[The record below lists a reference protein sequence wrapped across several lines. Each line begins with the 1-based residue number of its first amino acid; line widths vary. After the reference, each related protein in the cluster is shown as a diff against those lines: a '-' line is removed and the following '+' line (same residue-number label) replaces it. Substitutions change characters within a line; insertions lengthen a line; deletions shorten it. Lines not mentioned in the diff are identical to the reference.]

1 MNFKDKIIR
10 LSEVDSTN
18 TYAKEIL
25 KKFPSVIEG
34 TTIVA
39 GYQTSGAGQ
48 DGKYW
53 ESLKEQNILLS
64 IILHPEFLNPDQLFY
79 LNISIAL
86 AVYDFINAFNIK
98 DVRIKWPNDIYVGHK
113 KIAGLL
119 IHNDLEYSSVKN
131 TIIGIGIN
139 INQDTFKADIPNPVS
154 LKNILNKESD
164 INLCLENLLDC
175 IENRYNILRNKDFEK
190 LYTEYHN
197 ALYLL
202 GQETLFLDNKGEEF
216 QGIIDGVRS
225 DGRIRILTPQGIRFF
240 EFREIRYIF

>member
-25 KKFPSVIEG
+25 KKFPSVVEG
-34 TTIVA
+34 TIIVA
-39 GYQTSGAGQ
+39 GFQTSGTGQ
-48 DGKYW
+48 DGKTW
-53 ESLKEQNILLS
+53 ESRKEQNLLLS
-64 IILHPEFLNPDQLFY
+64 IILHPDFLNPDQLFY

-86 AVYDFINAFNIK
+86 AVYDFIESYKI
-98 DVRIKWPNDIYVGHK
+98 DGCSIKWPNDIYVENK

-119 IHNDLEYSSVKN
+119 IYNDLEYDRVRNS
-131 TIIGIGIN
+131 IIGIGIN
-139 INQDTFKADIPNPVS
+139 INQDTFNADIPNPVS
-154 LKNILNKESD
+154 LKNILKEETD
-164 INLCLENLLDC
+164 INISLENLLDC
-175 IENRYNILRNKDFEK
+175 IENRYKILKNKDFEK
-190 LYTEYHN
+190 LYSEYHD

-225 DGRIRILTPQGIRFF
+225 DGRIRIITPQGIRFF
-240 EFREIRYIF
+240 EFREISYIF